1 MNGVYEPLSLL
12 EGGYISEQMNLKLV
26 LWEGNYKGL
35 SIVWLRWAT
44 LEGKLLPT
52 QEEQT
57 QWERVQKEWWH
68 AQREWELAQREWW
81 RAQREI
87 VETLAIQ

>member
-57 QWERVQKEWWH
+57 QWERVQ
-68 AQREWELAQREWW
+68 
-81 RAQREI
+81 
-87 VETLAIQ
+87 